1 MNQDRELELLRK
13 IEALVV
19 DRERLRAALAEMLV
33 EFVAAHKAGHI
44 TTMPQT
50 VQRIVRQ
57 AEAALATEQKGST
70 DG

>member
-19 DRERLRAALAEMLV
+19 DRERLRGALAFIDCIAIRHERGAAVKMQKVARAALGLD
-33 EFVAAHKAGHI
+33 
-44 TTMPQT
+44 
-50 VQRIVRQ
+50 
-57 AEAALATEQKGST
+57 EQKGST